1 MNPQVHRTPG
11 RGKAVLFDLGNTLAR
26 YFERAEFPA
35 ILKQAILQVRGYLE
49 EEGLLAVSAETM
61 WRTVRQEDYEA
72 EDHRVRPL
80 EERLGRI
87 FAIEPAGPPP
97 WDRREPAR
105 PSEEQ
110 PAWDRRAPARFLER
124 TQAMCRLFTGPIF
137 ACGRCYKD
145 ALPVL
150 QQLRAEGVKTALVSN
165 TPWGSP
171 GALWREEL
179 ARLGLSGWLDV
190 VVFCTDVG
198 WRKPASPIFERAL
211 DLLGADPQDCFFVGD
226 DPRWDLAGA
235 RAAGIPPILLDRRG
249 RTAGVEEGSIQ
260 NLHEL
265 WDRL

>member
-1 MNPQVHRTPG
+1 MSPHASRTPS
-11 RGKAVLFDLGNTLAR
+11 RGKAVLFDLGNTLVR
-26 YFERAEFPA
+26 YFERSEFPA
-35 ILKQAILQVRGYLE
+35 ILEQAILQVRGYLE

-61 WRTVRQEDYEA
+61 WRRVRQEDYEA
-72 EDHRVRPL
+72 GDHRVRPL

-87 FAIEPAGPPP
+87 FAIEPT
-97 WDRREPAR
+97 R
-105 PSEEQ
+105 
-110 PAWDRRAPARFLER
+110 DRRAPARPLER
-124 TQAMCRLFTGPIF
+124 TQAMCRRFTRPVF
-137 ACGRCYKD
+137 ARGCCYED

-179 ARLGLSGWLDV
+179 ARLGLSGSLDI

-211 DLLGADPQDCFFVGD
+211 ALLGADPQDCLFVGD

-235 RAAGIPPILLDRRG
+235 RAVGIPAILLDRRG
-249 RTAGVEEGSIQ
+249 GTAGVEEGSIQ